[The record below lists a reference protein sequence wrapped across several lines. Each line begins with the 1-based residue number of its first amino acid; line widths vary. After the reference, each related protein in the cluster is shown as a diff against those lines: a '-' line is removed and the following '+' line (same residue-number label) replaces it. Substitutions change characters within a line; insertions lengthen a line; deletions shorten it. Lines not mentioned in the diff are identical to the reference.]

1 MTIFMLAYA
10 QYMGVRVSKFAYVV
24 TRV

>member
-1 MTIFMLAYA
+1 MLTYA